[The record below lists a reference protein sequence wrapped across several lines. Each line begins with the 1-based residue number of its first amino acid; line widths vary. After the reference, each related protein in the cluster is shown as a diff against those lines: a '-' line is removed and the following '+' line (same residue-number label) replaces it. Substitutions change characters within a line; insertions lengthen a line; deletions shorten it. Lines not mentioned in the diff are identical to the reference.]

1 MFLETICIL
10 DGEVQNIEA
19 HKKRMQETA
28 SYYRFVAPE
37 LPDIEALLTDG
48 LRESKIKCR
57 VCYHNDIT
65 SITFEKYIPRNIQ
78 SLKLINMFP
87 DYAYKFSDRKV
98 MDDLLKLRDG
108 CDEILIIRNGLVT
121 DTSYS
126 NVVFNKDGE
135 YFTPNFPLLNG
146 TKRQKLIKD
155 RVIKEIEIGV
165 DSIKE
170 YKHVWLINAL
180 LDIEDNVSLP
190 VNQIFY

>member
-1 MFLETICIL
+1 MFLETICIM
-10 DGEVQNIEA
+10 DGEVQNIDA

-28 SYYRFVAPE
+28 SYYRFDAPE

-57 VCYHNDIT
+57 VCFHNDIT
-65 SITFEKYIPRNIQ
+65 SITYEKYIPKNIQ

-126 NVVFNKDGE
+126 NVVFSKDGK

-155 RVIKEIEIGV
+155 RIIKEIEIGV
-165 DSIKE
+165 ESIKE
-170 YKHVWLINAL
+170 YDHVWLINAL

-190 VNQIFY
+190 VNQIFD

>member
-170 YKHVWLINAL
+170 YEHVWLINAL
-180 LDIEDNVSLP
+180 LDIEDNISLP

>member
-146 TKRQKLIKD
+146 TKRQKLIND

-170 YKHVWLINAL
+170 YEHVWLINAL
-180 LDIEDNVSLP
+180 LDIEDNISLP
-190 VNQIFY
+190 VNQIFD

>member
-146 TKRQKLIKD
+146 TKRQKLIND

-170 YKHVWLINAL
+170 YEHVWLINAL

>member
-57 VCYHNDIT
+57 VCYHNNIT

-126 NVVFNKDGE
+126 NVVFSKDDE

>member
-1 MFLETICIL
+1 MFLETLCIL

-37 LPDIEALLTDG
+37 LPDIKTLLTDG

-146 TKRQKLIKD
+146 TKRQKLIND

-170 YKHVWLINAL
+170 YEHVWLINAL
-180 LDIEDNVSLP
+180 LDIEDNISLP
-190 VNQIFY
+190 VNQIFD

>member
-19 HKKRMQETA
+19 HKKRMHETA

-146 TKRQKLIKD
+146 TKRQKLIND

-170 YKHVWLINAL
+170 YEHVWLINAL
-180 LDIEDNVSLP
+180 LDIEDNISLP
-190 VNQIFY
+190 VNQIFD